1 MSSSH
6 STEVL
11 DLDNVIGLVK
21 WFNSRYG
28 YGFIT
33 ATGADSSYGD
43 VFVHHS
49 EINTKDNGEY
59 KYLVQGE
66 YVSFS
71 LVSLDAETSKHKYHA
86 CNIVGVN
93 GGPLMYETKAQIR
106 EEKPRSY
113 RKSQHSDDFLES
125 EERNQPVDNNDGFQR
140 PRNQTRRSSGDK
152 SSQGLQ
158 QRSPQSQPK
167 SSQPQQHHSQAKSLQ
182 KKQSQSQ
189 PQEQS
194 QQSQQKAP
202 RSKR

>member
-33 ATGADSSYGD
+33 ATGADASYGD

-71 LVSLDAETSKHKYHA
+71 LVSLNSETSKHKYHA

-106 EEKPRSY
+106 EQTQRNY
-113 RKSQHSDDFLES
+113 RTSQDSDNFLES
-125 EERNQPVDNNDGFQR
+125 EERNQPVENNEGFQR
-140 PRNQTRRSSGDK
+140 PRNQTRREQGSQQK
-152 SSQGLQ
+152 S
-158 QRSPQSQPK
+158 
-167 SSQPQQHHSQAKSLQ
+167 
-182 KKQSQSQ
+182 
-189 PQEQS
+189 
-194 QQSQQKAP
+194 QSQQKQPPQQQKQQPQQKQQHKSQGQSKAP
-202 RSKR
+202 QSKR